1 MANEQFNNVK
11 EYIVYKVINRDR
23 NLELLKNIPYVN
35 YLDLAIVFY
44 QLLPETVYE
53 EEKQAILITNNQL
66 MLWEVGV
73 SEIMN
78 AASNN
83 TQRIMGFKIRG
94 ILSTIAK
101 YLGDINMFE
110 ISKEEEL
117 EIPLYVVSNK
127 ISYYGAAVLLYKDF
141 LKALAAKFKSDIY
154 IIPCSVHEIIVL
166 KSIKGYQIDTS
177 ELRDMIVHVNQHNLP
192 EDQIL
197 SSNLYYYSRD
207 TNVLSFAD

>member
-1 MANEQFNNVK
+1 MQEDTSLDTPTQEALVSQPQAKSN
-11 EYIVYKVINRDR
+11 KVWMISTIILAFVLVVGGTFAAMIIIKGNRDTNR
-23 NLELLKNIPYVN
+23 LSEVEQLLKEKDAKIAE
-35 YLDLAIVFY
+35 L
-44 QLLPETVYE
+44 
-53 EEKQAILITNNQL
+53 EKQIEGHQTLL
-66 MLWEVGV
+66 
-73 SEIMN
+73 
-78 AASNN
+78 
-83 TQRIMGFKIRG
+83 
-94 ILSTIAK
+94 AK
-101 YLGDINMFE
+101 YLGDISMFE

>member
-44 QLLPETVYE
+44 QLLPETVNE

>member
-11 EYIVYKVINRDR
+11 EYIVYTVINRDR

-44 QLLPETVYE
+44 QLLPETVDE
-53 EEKQAILITNNQL
+53 EEKQAILVTNKQL

-78 AASNN
+78 AASKN
-83 TQRIMGFKIRG
+83 TQRIMGLKIRG
-94 ILSTIAK
+94 ILSTVAK
-101 YLGDINMFE
+101 YLGDINIFE

>member
-44 QLLPETVYE
+44 QLLPETVNE
-53 EEKQAILITNNQL
+53 EEKQAILITNKQL